1 MRDRDLPGDGA
12 AAVVA
17 AGAVVVVVD
26 GGVGAGGLDG
36 DGGSDGEE
44 RVHCGDEEDAR
55 RGEAQHEELSRMTSL
70 TILGIF
76 LQLICAR
83 DPPARDLDALG
94 PWRMPLASTIPAL

>member
-1 MRDRDLPGDGA
+1 MRDLDLLGDDA

-26 GGVGAGGLDG
+26 GGVGVGGLDG

-44 RVHCGDEEDAR
+44 RVHCGGEEDAR

-70 TILGIF
+70 TTFDLP
-76 LQLICAR
+76 LQLIYAR
-83 DPPARDLDALG
+83 EALPSRIG
-94 PWRMPLASTIPAL
+94 MR